1 MTLPVSGNPLSLS
14 QIQGEFGGSNPA
26 QINEYYAGGSYVPTG
41 TVGYPGGVSTP
52 IPASGTLSIANFYG
66 STVGNIYL
74 NATHQL
80 RADMGGIGGAVAAN
94 ITLFANGVA
103 QGRCTKSLAG
113 SGSLRIDGVWSN
125 GSTGFTRAFLTST
138 DPVIYP
144 TNEWVSSGTV
154 VGSYFS
160 ARATWT
166 PALGSATP
174 SGTLGSW
181 VTLNTQQSWVLSE
194 GGTSDSS
201 GSLLLEIAKTADT
214 SSVIASS
221 TINLIAI
228 SAP

>member
-1 MTLPVSGNPLSLS
+1 MTLPSSGPLSIAN
-14 QIQGEFGGSNPA
+14 IQTEYGGSDPVGL
-26 QINEYYAGGSYVPTG
+26 NEYYAGGTYVPTG
-41 TVGYPGGVSTP
+41 TSGVNGP
-52 IPASGTLSIANFYG
+52 IPSSGTIAISDFYG
-66 STVGNIYL
+66 TTVGNIYL
-74 NATHQL
+74 SASHTI
-80 RADMGGIGGAVAAN
+80 RASMAGSPSGGAVTAN

-103 QGRCTKSLAG
+103 QGRCTKSSAAY
-113 SGSLRIDGVWSN
+113 GSLRIDGVWSN
-125 GSTGFTRAFLTST
+125 ASTGFLRTFLTST
-138 DPVIYP
+138 DPVLYP
-144 TNEWVSSGTV
+144 TNEWVSSGTI

-194 GGTSDSS
+194 GGTNDSS
-201 GSLLLEIAKTADT
+201 GSLLIEIAKTADT

-221 TINLIAI
+221 TISLIAL